1 MIDVKWPVMLNVN
14 GEVQDLDG
22 RVLLGMRNFFIMDG
36 AKELGEEVVRLLN
49 GKFYKVGE
57 NEVESG
63 RILDKVFEN
72 VGKVEAVLKKRGR
85 GRPRKAAQ

>member
-1 MIDVKWPVMLNVN
+1 MIDVRWPVMLNVN

-22 RVLLGMRNFFIMDG
+22 RVLLGVRNFFMRDD

-49 GKFYKVGE
+49 GRFYKAGE
-57 NEVESG
+57 EEVESG
-63 RILDKVFEN
+63 GTLGKVSENGDKVD
-72 VGKVEAVLKKRGR
+72 VVLKKRGR